1 MIYLSL
7 FIEFLKIGLFAFG
20 GAYGAIPLIQ
30 EIVLKNG
37 WMDKEMFSNMI
48 AISESTPGPIMVNA
62 ATYIGNNQAGI
73 LGAIVATSGV
83 VLPSFVIVLLIV
95 ILFDKLIK
103 NSKVQM
109 ILKGIKSCLMGV
121 IVATGL
127 FMLSSIII
135 TPNETQII
143 DYNSLIILAIL
154 VLVSSI
160 FYLKRKKMISPI
172 LLIIVSAIMGCIL
185 P

>member
-185 P
+185 L

>member
-73 LGAIVATSGV
+73 LGAIVATLGV

-95 ILFDKLIK
+95 ILFHKLIK

-121 IVATGL
+121 IIATGL

-135 TPNETQII
+135 APNETQII

-185 P
+185 L

>member
-48 AISESTPGPIMVNA
+48 GISESTPGPIMVNA

-185 P
+185 L